1 MHGAPGIPC
10 PRRSP
15 TAQLS
20 TLRTHSPSQAP
31 VPTPVAP
38 VGREGGLPRLSG
50 RWMTAGRHAP
60 LLLLGSGSCV
70 QSCHLPPSNKVTSC
84 SPPHPCQAASPLHP
98 SILLCGFPSPFLPT
112 EVLTH
117 PNLQIPLLPLMWE
130 TLGGSSRGRGAADS
144 RAGDRC
150 LLGVSHAGPARA
162 GSRCT
167 GPSLAASRAGS
178 RASSVHRI
186 PPRPQTSTEP
196 GCLRCCCRSWMLCSS
211 FFW

>member
-150 LLGVSHAGPARA
+150 LLGVSRRPSS
-162 GSRCT
+162 SRV
-167 GPSLAASRAGS
+167 A
-178 RASSVHRI
+178 VHRALLGGI
-186 PPRPQTSTEP
+186 QGWVTGVLGSPHPAPASDLHRARLSQVLLQE
-196 GCLRCCCRSWMLCSS
+196 LDVV
-211 FFW
+211 